1 MNQTFDIYVIW
12 DVKCSLDFNLNVYF
26 LKYVKKMPEYYRY
39 HSNWSLR
46 ASGKLNSCLKD
57 LCPYL

>member
-26 LKYVKKMPEYYRY
+26 LKCVKKMPEITGITVIGHYV
-39 HSNWSLR
+39 HLVNLIHV
-46 ASGKLNSCLKD
+46 
-57 LCPYL
+57 